1 MSGWVNGVSSKL
13 YDDVVCYFDN
23 MFEFDND
30 MKMKMK
36 TDIDLS
42 NFKISNLK
50 TPTNESD
57 AANKK
62 YIDETLEQSHLLASS
77 KKNEFLYLDSP
88 DDTSS
93 EYNIVVNGFVNDFI
107 DSPHPNKKA
116 YSITLRK
123 DAGTTNYR
131 SRMGFNLY
139 PQPLGTYTMIFEFFP
154 PEMTNIDLSVQAT
167 SAYIHKQVQK
177 NFSSYSK
184 ILVQINNNSK
194 QTPDYIYLTM
204 HGTATA
210 TPAQGYLI
218 VYGTKD
224 WSDSLNP
231 EIYDHVLTEEMFQYD
246 EGDMKMNTDLDIDNH
261 HIIHLSDGTD
271 DSDAVNKKQLDIV
284 DTKLNKTARSMKNYW
299 YSSIFGD
306 NFYDL
311 IETGHF
317 NLSRT
322 ASGIVIDGILPN
334 FNLGTKRFIRD
345 YSNRNGMILSA
356 ASHIKTPK
364 IMNQNS
370 SFTFFISFFHNPSKN
385 CEISFSNVSTSV
397 KYHPI
402 YKITSDKIII
412 DTGTTTHETSFTSNF
427 RYKKLFIWICFDGGN
442 NLYKMALSNY
452 SAPVS
457 ETFNPPTNFSTN
469 QLEINFDVFV
479 NKIAFIDEFID
490 VNSIQHHHIQ
500 LTEKRNGSYLE
511 R

>member
-1 MSGWVNGVSSKL
+1 
-13 YDDVVCYFDN
+13 
-23 MFEFDND
+23 
-30 MKMKMK
+30 MKH
-36 TDIDLS
+36 S
-42 NFKISNLK
+42 N
-50 TPTNESD
+50 
-57 AANKK
+57 
-62 YIDETLEQSHLLASS
+62 SHLLASS
-77 KKNEFLYLDSP
+77 KKNEFLYLNSP
-88 DDTSS
+88 DSTSS

-107 DSPHPNKKA
+107 ESPHHNKKA

-131 SRMGFNLY
+131 SRIGFNLF

-194 QTPDYIYLTM
+194 QTPDFIYLTM
-204 HGTATA
+204 HGSAIA
-210 TPAQGYLI
+210 TPVQGYLI

-231 EIYDHVLTEEMFQYD
+231 DIYDHVLTEEMFKYD
-246 EGDMKMNTDLDIDNH
+246 DGDMKMKTDLDIDNH

-284 DTKLNKTARSMKNYW
+284 DTKLNKTVRSMKNYW
-299 YSSIFGD
+299 YSSVFGA

-311 IETGHF
+311 IETAHF
-317 NLSRT
+317 NLSQT
-322 ASGIVIDGILPN
+322 ASGIVIDGISPN

-345 YSNRNGMILSA
+345 YSIRNGMILSA

-364 IMNQNS
+364 IMNQNN
-370 SFTFFISFFHNPSKN
+370 SFTFLISFFHNPTKT
-385 CEISFSNVSTSV
+385 CEISFSNVSTGV
-397 KYHPI
+397 KYHPY

-427 RYKKLFIWICFDGGN
+427 RYKKLFIWICFDVGN

-452 SAPVS
+452 SSHVS
-457 ETFNPPTNFSTN
+457 KTFNPPTNFLTD

-479 NKIAFIDEFID
+479 NKIAFIDKFIY
-490 VNSIQHHHIQ
+490 VNSIQHHYIQ
-500 LTEKRNGSYLE
+500 LTEKRNGAYLE